1 MTLDNTKSTWS
12 IATRC
17 CVKEKPPTSSAWVS
31 TGVEIFPP
39 DIHVRTGEDRDVGDV
54 TSQVLVLA
62 VRVDV

>member
-1 MTLDNTKSTWS
+1 MWKER
-12 IATRC
+12 RC
-17 CVKEKPPTSSAWVS
+17 EKNNNKKDEKAPTSSSWVS

>member
-1 MTLDNTKSTWS
+1 MTPSFDSSFGPT
-12 IATRC
+12 
-17 CVKEKPPTSSAWVS
+17 VPKEKPPTSSSWVS